1 MSNYNI
7 IPYKKSYNQE
17 LRKLIDVEFGA
28 GFSHTKEFE
37 NDRFKILLA
46 VSGSILLGAC
56 ALKIKGKQGVFDF
69 IVVGNKFVSQ
79 GIGKALFESRFR
91 LAKEFKL
98 EVIDINHWKR
108 SSSPVPFCAG
118 KYKFIKVELKPNFW
132 FQESKKSKY
141 DCNECGTPPCT
152 CICEVYRL
160 II

>member
-7 IPYKKSYNQE
+7 IPYTRSYNQE
-17 LRKLIDVEFGA
+17 LIELIDLEFGA
-28 GFSHTKEFE
+28 GFSNTKEFE

-56 ALKIKGKQGVFDF
+56 ALKIIGKKGVFDF
-69 IVVGNKFVSQ
+69 IVVRNKFVSQ
-79 GIGKALFESRFR
+79 GIGKALFESRFI

-108 SSSPVPFCAG
+108 LLSPVPFCAE
-118 KYKFIKVELKPNFW
+118 KYKFIKIDLKPNFW
-132 FQESKKSKY
+132 FQESKRSQY

-152 CICEVYRL
+152 CSCEVYRL
-160 II
+160 TI